1 MWLLHHSE
9 MLLLLDI
16 IPDPYKVRYISIHS
30 WTLVP
35 CFLFQLT
42 SMLWLSPSTPPPHH
56 EAALWPEHT

>member
-16 IPDPYKVRYISIHS
+16 IPDPYKVRYISILS

-42 SMLWLSPSTPPPHH
+42 SLYTTEAFRDAVVISLNTTAPS
-56 EAALWPEHT
+56 